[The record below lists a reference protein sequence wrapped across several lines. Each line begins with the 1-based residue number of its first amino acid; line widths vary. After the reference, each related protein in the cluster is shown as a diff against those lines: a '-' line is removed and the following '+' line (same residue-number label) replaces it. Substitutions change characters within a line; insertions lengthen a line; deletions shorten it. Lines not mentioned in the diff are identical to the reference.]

1 MKKIIKDNLKKI
13 TALLLVIS
21 MTMSLNISPLA
32 QEDITKDITTEE
44 NDINDIIVQDDI
56 VSDEA
61 IVEDNTLCDE
71 TEVEVI
77 NKLIEEDIIEE
88 DTIED
93 ENSDITETA
102 LSVSISSDAEKARE
116 RECMPASDIYLKKF
130 LTYLSLKY
138 PEIGIDTKFGASG
151 GDKTQDPYDDLY
163 NLYNATKMA
172 RQTVYDTIEINGEDT
187 FEGYPNLTDNMVQ
200 FKFLGNFGG
209 QIGTDYYANQIYSDT
224 VKTLIIRNVD
234 EIRNLNIP
242 ASVENLVIENT
253 TLNCYQYEDDSP
265 GFQRG
270 LLPGNLK
277 YCTNL
282 KSLIIKNVKFGDN
295 YKKGDEANL
304 LPEITYNCPYE
315 TNYVLNLQNCPNLEE
330 LVIDV
335 SFDGA
340 EEVQLAID
348 GGTDN
353 YFENLK
359 DDKCTI
365 NPEPGTDSNQI
376 KLYVNKDSYLA
387 KRYNSSVPVEFENK
401 LFRSWLLEAIGIDT
415 NHDGVISQA
424 EMDAIENLTI
434 NDETAHYASQ
444 TSLSAFHELTDI
456 AQMHGLKTLNI
467 DFYDQNSYSD
477 AERNNR
483 HPLEGIDFPE
493 SLENLTMENIYWEKN
508 TQTKSHDNADIEL
521 TNLKTLRL
529 YNTKVKVGADDSY
542 FAHSSQIRLT
552 DTEGVLQSCI
562 IESTDVESIKLI
574 NNSNGKGIKDSDEK
588 QRIRF
593 SASDC
598 PNLKSIEFLGEGY
611 AVEGSLDIENDTA
624 LTHIGVPNEDRTQ
637 WTVYG
642 EFDSTYAPTN
652 VVINSCSS
660 LGSDCNEVVID
671 YNFINGRDLNV
682 QAMDTDFSDAHELTI
697 CRKPRIQED
706 RAGNVYL
713 SCDSTGS
720 NVWVYNKYKDE
731 EGFVIESR
739 SSFPTIAVFAN
750 GQRIRT
756 SGEGNHNSDSK
767 YTEDSDRWVERWNL
781 VMSPG
786 GYSNAFG
793 SLTFYVVDKVVDGAG
808 NTTESLRRVFY
819 NEPVYVEWNQQN
831 DEDKIITLPTE
842 EVGDRYKLTGT
853 KLSSTGTPGEVEL
866 KLYVL
871 KEEDGSTVKSY
882 IGYQNIK
889 VFAMPDSVE
898 LVSDGTMH
906 GSGTKDDPFII
917 DKKSNEELK
926 LKARL
931 KVNGEVDSSGDYA
944 LRNVIWRIKEY
955 DEVPKYTSDSDGYSL
970 YTLDSATKAGISVVR
985 GELNPGED
993 ETKYDERIDS
1003 FDGSYY
1009 SHRRLAF
1016 NTDGTKYKIVAQSPY
1031 KNYEI
1036 NKSGAVISSEVY
1048 VEISDKPITIDISND
1063 NRLIHGKNGWDET
1076 TITINNVD
1084 NSDIVDVSIKD
1095 QELYDNCF
1103 IVARDSSST
1112 DSKEVWKLKVNSSD
1126 NSKIKNIINNNNS
1139 IILVIK
1145 IDDKKIER
1153 IISLSSVFPDTETFW
1168 CSEIEDQTYTGKAIK
1183 PKLNIY
1189 NGKLRLVEGKDYT
1202 LSYGNNTNAVSKNAI
1217 DKRGK
1222 RIGPYIT
1229 INGKGNYANKQT
1241 YYFSI
1246 VPRSIENTAK
1256 VDDIIAAKTGKDIKI
1271 TPIVTLDG
1279 KKLKQGTDFVV
1290 STTEDENDAI
1300 VSRKDPQDYTL
1311 YVVGKGNYTG
1321 AIPFSF
1327 IITESILASKVTI
1340 QKIANQNYNDGDE
1353 IKPDIKITY
1362 NRKDVTDCF
1371 NIKYENN
1378 IEIGI
1383 ATVVVTSKKT
1393 SEGKDFIGE
1402 AGYSFRRI
1410 KKTTF
1415 KINGLKITDTKLG
1428 INGKDKMPEFIYSGK
1443 RHKPKINLYYKTG
1456 IEPLEEG
1463 KDYTITYSNNI
1474 NAGNAMVLI
1483 TGMGKYTGTKTLKFK
1498 INKYDAGSDTDNVIS
1513 INNAEDLSVSYE
1525 KGGVAPKPTISMN
1538 GVVLTEKKDYT
1549 VNYTN
1554 NKAVAK
1560 SDAVNSRGK
1569 SIAPTIVVTF
1579 KGNFSGKKSVAFTI
1593 TAKDIAIGKVTLA
1606 DKPISTKKDAWKQ
1619 TAATIVDTN
1628 GKKLAA
1634 GTDYNKY
1641 FEYYCNPDCTKVVT
1655 DEIIANTFQAN
1666 EDNVEPTEKL
1676 TDNTVYVKV
1685 TGIKN
1690 YEGSYIVGSYRISN
1704 NNIYKVAATIA
1715 DQIYTGEEICPS
1727 ANEIIVTVGS
1737 KNNKKQLTAGVDYE
1751 VVAGS
1756 YRNNTNKGT
1765 ASVTI
1770 CGIGDYYGTKVVKY
1784 KIAVNRISWWN
1795 WLY

>member
-387 KRYNSSVPVEFENK
+387 KRYNPSVPVEFENK

-424 EMDAIENLTI
+424 EMDAIETLTI
-434 NDETAHYASQ
+434 NDGTARSVSQ
-444 TSLSAFHELTDI
+444 SSLSDFMELADI
-456 AQMHGLKTLNI
+456 GQMQNLKTLEL
-467 DFYDQNSYSD
+467 DFYDPSYSY
-477 AERNNR
+477 NGNR
-483 HPLEGIDFPE
+483 QPLKGIDFPV
-493 SLENLTMENIYWEKN
+493 SLENLSMKNIYWEKD
-508 TQTKSHDNADIEL
+508 TQTNLHEDADIVL
-521 TNLKTLRL
+521 TNLKTLEL
-529 YNTKVKVGADDSY
+529 YNSDVKVEGGDSG
-542 FAHSSQIRLT
+542 FNHSTRIELT
-552 DTEGVLQSCI
+552 DKDGVLESCI
-562 IESTDVESIKLI
+562 IERSDVESVKLI
-574 NNSNGKGIKDSDEK
+574 NKSEGKNINDGDEK
-588 QRIRF
+588 KRIRF
-593 SASDC
+593 SATDC
-598 PNLKSIEFLGEGY
+598 EKLKSIEFLGKGY
-611 AVEGSLDIENDTA
+611 AVEGSLDLSNDKE
-624 LTHIGVPNEDRTQ
+624 LTHIGIHNDDKSC

-642 EFDSTYAPTN
+642 EFDNTDASAD
-652 VVINSCSS
+652 VVLNSCSV
-660 LGSDCNEVVID
+660 LGSDCEQTVID
-671 YNFINGRDLNV
+671 YDFVNGRSLNV
-682 QAMDTDFSDAHELTI
+682 QTLNTVFDQDNKLIIKREPENA
-697 CRKPRIQED
+697 
-706 RAGNVYL
+706 AGKVYL
-713 SCDSTGS
+713 TCDKDS
-720 NVWVYNKYKDE
+720 WVYNNYSSK
-731 EGFVIESR
+731 EGFVIEEK
-739 SSFPTIAVFAN
+739 SSFPTIAVFSS
-750 GQRIRT
+750 GQKIRT
-756 SGEGNHNSDSK
+756 SGAGNSDDASI
-767 YTEDSDRWVERWNL
+767 YTEDSERWVDRWDL
-781 VMSPG
+781 VMAPG
-786 GYSNAFG
+786 GYSNNFG
-793 SLTFYVVDKVVDGAG
+793 NLTFYVVDRDDDGTGKTHEKLRKVGYSGD
-808 NTTESLRRVFY
+808 
-819 NEPVYVEWNQQN
+819 NEFVYVEWEQQN
-831 DEDKIITLPTE
+831 EEDSIIILPTE
-842 EVGDRYKLTGT
+842 KVGNEYILTGNR
-853 KLSSTGTPGEVEL
+853 LSSTGTPGEVEL
-866 KLYVL
+866 KLYVYNTESGN
-871 KEEDGSTVKSY
+871 KVKTY

-889 VFAMPDSVE
+889 IFNMPNSVE
-898 LVSDGTMH
+898 LVSDGTKR
-906 GSGTKDDPFII
+906 GSGTKDDPFIL
-917 DKKSNEELK
+917 DKKSNEELM

-931 KVNGEVDSSGDYA
+931 MVNGDVESGDYA
-944 LRNVIWRIKEY
+944 LRNIYWRIKEY
-955 DEVPKYTSDSDGYSL
+955 DEEPKYTSDKDGYSL

-985 GELNPGED
+985 GELEPGET
-993 ETKYDERIDS
+993 ETEYDERIDTS
-1003 FDGSYY
+1003 DETYY
-1009 SHRRLAF
+1009 SHRRFAF
-1016 NTDGTKYKIVAQSPY
+1016 NTEGTKYKIVAQSPL
-1031 KNYEI
+1031 KNYEKDT
-1036 NKSGAVISSEVY
+1036 NGEVILSEVY

-1076 TITINNVD
+1076 TVTVNNVD
-1084 NSDIVDVSIKD
+1084 DTDIVNVSIKNLEGYED
-1095 QELYDNCF
+1095 CF
-1103 IVARDSSST
+1103 SVVRDSSST
-1112 DSKEVWKLKVNSSD
+1112 NSKEVWKLKINGSD
-1126 NSKIKNIINNNNS
+1126 NSKIKDVIERKGNIT
-1139 IILVIK
+1139 LVIK
-1145 IDDKKIER
+1145 ADDKKIER
-1153 IISLSSVFPDTETFW
+1153 VINLESVYQDKGTETFW
-1168 CSEIEDQTYTGKAIK
+1168 CSKIEDLTYTGKAIK

-1189 NGKLRLVEGKDYT
+1189 NGKLCLSEGKDYT
-1202 LSYGNNTNAVSKNAI
+1202 LSYGNNVNAVSQDAVNA
-1217 DKRGK
+1217 KGK
-1222 RIGPYIT
+1222 RIGPYVT
-1229 INGKGNYANKQT
+1229 IKGKGNYSDKQT

-1256 VDDIIAAKTGKDIKI
+1256 VEDIIVAKTGKNIKI
-1271 TPIVTLDG
+1271 APTVTLDG
-1279 KKLKQGTDFVV
+1279 KNLKQGTDYVV
-1290 STTEDENDAI
+1290 STTEEEDDAI
-1300 VSRKDPQDYTL
+1300 VSRKEPQEYSL
-1311 YVVGKGNYTG
+1311 FIVGKGNYTG
-1321 AIPFSF
+1321 TIPFKF
-1327 IITESILASKVTI
+1327 TITESVLAGKVTI
-1340 QKIANQNYNDGDE
+1340 SKIANQVYNDGAE
-1353 IKPDIKITY
+1353 IKPEIKITY
-1362 NRKDVTDCF
+1362 KKKDVTDCF
-1371 NIKYENN
+1371 DIKYENN
-1378 IEIGI
+1378 TEIGT
-1383 ATVVVTSKKT
+1383 ATVVATSKKT
-1393 SEGKDFIGE
+1393 SDEKDFIGE
-1402 AGYSFRRI
+1402 AGYSFKGI
-1410 KKTTF
+1410 KKATF

-1428 INGKDKMPEFIYSGK
+1428 ITGKEKMPVFIYSGK
-1443 RHKPKINLYYKTG
+1443 KNKPKVNLYNKTG
-1456 IEPLEEG
+1456 TEQLEEG
-1463 KDYTITYSNNI
+1463 KDYSITYSNNI
-1474 NAGNAMVLI
+1474 NVGTATALV
-1483 TGMGKYTGTKTLKFK
+1483 TGKGKYSGTKKITFK
-1498 INKYDAGSDTDNVIS
+1498 ISKYDAGKDTANIITVNNNNPIS
-1513 INNAEDLSVSYE
+1513 VDYE
-1525 KGGVAPKPTISMN
+1525 KGGVTPKPTISMN
-1538 GVVLTEKKDYT
+1538 GVILSEKKDYT
-1549 VNYTN
+1549 LSYAN
-1554 NKAVAK
+1554 NKSVPDA
-1560 SDAVNSRGK
+1560 DAVNTKGK
-1569 SIAPTIVVTF
+1569 SIAPTMVIAF
-1579 KGNFSGKKSVAFTI
+1579 KGNLSGKKSVPFKI
-1593 TAKDIAIGKVTLA
+1593 KAKSIAAGKITLA
-1606 DKPISTKKDAWKQ
+1606 DKAVSTKKNAWKQ
-1619 TAATIVDTN
+1619 NTAVIVDTN

-1634 GTDYNKY
+1634 GTDYNKA
-1641 FEYYCNPDCTKVVT
+1641 FEYYRDPECTLAIT
-1655 DEIIANTFQAN
+1655 DEVLDAYT
-1666 EDNVEPTEKL
+1666 
-1676 TDNTVYVKV
+1676 TVYVKV

-1690 YEGSYIVGSYRISN
+1690 YEGSYIVGNYRVSNTNISTVTAK
-1704 NNIYKVAATIA
+1704 IDDK
-1715 DQIYTGEEICPS
+1715 IYTGTPICPS
-1727 ANEIIVTVGS
+1727 AEDIVVSVGT
-1737 KNNKKQLTAGVDYE
+1737 KNNKSTLEAGEDYE
-1751 VVAGS
+1751 IVKGS
-1756 YRNNTNKGT
+1756 YTNNTNKGT

-1770 CGIGDYYGTKVVKY
+1770 RGKRNYYGTKVVKY
-1784 KIAVNRISWWN
+1784 KICANKIHWWD
-1795 WLY
+1795 W